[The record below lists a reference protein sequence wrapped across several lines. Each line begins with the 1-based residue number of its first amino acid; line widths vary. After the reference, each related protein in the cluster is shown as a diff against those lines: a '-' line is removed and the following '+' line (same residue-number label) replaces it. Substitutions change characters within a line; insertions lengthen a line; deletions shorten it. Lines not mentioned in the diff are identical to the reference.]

1 MFSGIVEGIAEV
13 KEVQR
18 GVEGMHVKI
27 DLGKFD
33 EGVQI
38 GDSIAINGACL
49 TVTALDGASVQFDLV
64 AETLARTSLG
74 DLESGAKVN
83 IERSIKIGDRLHG
96 HFVQGHVDGVGRIS
110 KFDTGPEGGWMEIET
125 DAALTSQMIHKGS
138 VGIEG
143 ISLTIAELNDDLFAI
158 ALIPHTL
165 EVTTLGGKSAG
176 DRVNIEVDMLGKWVR
191 RILRSEEN

>member
-1 MFSGIVEGIAEV
+1 MFSGIVEGMAEV

-18 GVEGMHVKI
+18 GAEGMHVKI

-49 TVTALDGASVQFDLV
+49 TVTALDGASAQFDLV

-110 KFDTGPEGGWMEIET
+110 KFDTGPEGGWMEIEA
-125 DAALTSQMIHKGS
+125 DPALTSQMIHKGS

-143 ISLTIAELNDDLFAI
+143 ISLTIAELNDDQFAI
-158 ALIPHTL
+158 ALIPHSL

>member
-1 MFSGIVEGIAEV
+1 MFTGIVEEVGSARAVEPGRLVIAAERVLDDLEV
-13 KEVQR
+13 S
-18 GVEGMHVKI
+18 H
-27 DLGKFD
+27 
-33 EGVQI
+33 
-38 GDSIAINGACL
+38 SICVNGACL

-110 KFDTGPEGGWMEIET
+110 KFDTGPEGGWMEIKT
-125 DAALTSQMIHKGS
+125 DSALTSQMIHKGS

-165 EVTTLGGKSAG
+165 EATTLGGKSAG

-191 RILRSEEN
+191 RILHSKEN

>member
-143 ISLTIAELNDDLFAI
+143 ISLTIAELNDDQFAI

>member
-110 KFDTGPEGGWMEIET
+110 KFDTGPEGGWMEIKT
-125 DAALTSQMIHKGS
+125 DSALTSQMIHKGS

-165 EVTTLGGKSAG
+165 EATTLGGKSAG

-191 RILRSEEN
+191 RILHSKEN